1 MLLTSPQEQ
10 TQEQQDCVKRV
21 LDAITTCEK
30 LQRQLRDRWDQ
41 WYGLSRNYRRWSRE
55 HAQASNPRDK
65 DIVVNEVKRE
75 FGDDLFVPMAH
86 VVLETNVPR
95 ILASDPTLTVRAK
108 TLEAEDAAEPVR
120 ELFHRDLAAMGYGRR
135 LQEVVR
141 SGLRYGLGVQKL
153 YWKQDKRT
161 RRSMKPRVLGLGR
174 RVVED
179 EVVLFEGPMAEAR
192 DIRDVFW
199 DPSAWDV
206 ASSDYMADRTWRSD
220 EYVLGKMQDGTWEVQ
235 IDPEIV
241 RKGGST
247 TKRGELWSGRYA
259 AAGIPNYS
267 TEGLSK
273 HEVLEYW
280 TREKVYTV
288 LDREYLVKEE
298 DNPFLHGDLPFQIY
312 RPTLVEHEFLGI
324 GEVEPIAH
332 LLYELNS
339 LRGQRRDAATLALN
353 RGFFYQAGGLDP
365 SQMQTGIGIFNPVFG
380 IPSEIIQPMP
390 FSDIPQSGVSEE
402 ESIKSDIELTSA
414 MSEAITGGGGEGTAT
429 ETQLVQ
435 AAAGMR
441 IKQKAK
447 NLHEDL
453 LRPATAQMRELY
465 LQHFVDEAQSQEIRV
480 DDPRLPTGYSYV
492 KVTPDMLAAPLEISP
507 EDGSTEPD
515 DPTRKRQEAVEL
527 LTALAPFAEKLE
539 LNRVLKHVLSRYGVE
554 DPNGWLAHGPDPEQL
569 VNQIGEAMN
578 QAGIPQPKIL
588 QILQSVAGGGQPQPE
603 GAPEGAP
610 EGPPEQQPEPTGAPQ

>member
-1 MLLTSPQEQ
+1 MLRAPQDQPQE
-10 TQEQQDCVKRV
+10 TQDYLKRV
-21 LDAITTCEK
+21 LAAIEACEK
-30 LQRQLRDRWDQ
+30 IQKPLRDRWDQ

-55 HAQASNPRDK
+55 HSQATNPRDR
-65 DIVVNEVKRE
+65 DVIVNEVKRN

-95 ILASDPTLTVRAK
+95 ILSTDPTMNVRAK
-108 TLEAEDAAEPVR
+108 NLDSEEAVIPVR
-120 ELFHRDLAAMGYGRR
+120 ELYHRDMAAMGYGRR

-153 YWKQDKRT
+153 YWKKDMRT
-161 RRSMKPRVLGLGR
+161 RQMVKPRILGLGR
-174 RVVED
+174 QIVKD
-179 EVVLFEGPMAEAR
+179 DVVLFEGPMAEAR

-199 DPSAWDV
+199 DPVAWDV
-206 ASSDYMADRTWRSD
+206 ASCEYMADRTWRSD
-220 EYVLGKMQDGTWEVQ
+220 EYVLAKMQSGEWEQVDPEVVKQCGGKMRDEV
-235 IDPEIV
+235 
-241 RKGGST
+241 
-247 TKRGELWSGRYA
+247 WAGRYT
-259 AAGIPNYS
+259 AAGVPNLS
-267 TEGLSK
+267 AEVSK
-273 HEVLEYW
+273 HEVIEYW
-280 TREKVYTV
+280 TREKVCTV
-288 LDREYLVKEE
+288 LDRMFLVKEE
-298 DNPFLHGDLPFQIY
+298 PNPFLHGDLPFQIY

-365 SQMQTGIGIFNPVFG
+365 AQIQTGIGVFNPVFG

-390 FSDIPQSGVSEE
+390 FTDIPQSGVSEE

-435 AAAGMR
+435 AAASMR

-453 LRPATAQMRELY
+453 LRPGTAQMRELY
-465 LQHFVDEAQSQEIRV
+465 LQHFVDESQSQEIRV
-480 DDPRLPTGYSYV
+480 DDPRIPTGYSYV
-492 KVTPDMLAAPLEISP
+492 NVTPDMLAADLEISP

-515 DPTRKRQEAVEL
+515 DPTRQRQESIEL
-527 LTALAPFAEKLE
+527 LNALAPFAEKLE
-539 LNRVLKHVLSRYGVE
+539 LNRVLKHVLSRYGVD
-554 DPNGWLAHGPDPEQL
+554 DPNGWLAHGPDPEEL
-569 VNQIGEAMN
+569 VHSIGEAM
-578 QAGIPQPKIL
+578 QREGVPEPKIL
-588 QILQSVAGGGQPQPE
+588 QILQSVAPGGGP
-603 GAPEGAP
+603 APEQAP
-610 EGPPEQQPEPTGAPQ
+610 SQNEPEPEPVGGSNGG